1 MTVAVKS
8 TYMVVKLANHWNV
21 SKNLSFAFLVLFS
34 IFFLITTSF
43 FYSIFIIYLFIY
55 LFIWVE
61 DMLFGLVFL
70 FLSISYHIF
79 SEYFSNV
86 PHLLNV

>member
-70 FLSISYHIF
+70 FYLFPIIYFLNIF
-79 SEYFSNV
+79 
-86 PHLLNV
+86 PMCLIC